1 VWQQTCLGRPDSI
14 HREDKIHIL
23 DEAGEIEKKEGRTV
37 KRYKLFRTLPP
48 LIDGDVL
55 SPKEQWLLETIQDE
69 IAQGR
74 KALIYLRQTGT
85 RDIQPRLMDILRRH
99 GYRPVLIPDKIKPKD
114 RGKWIK
120 EIVPEADCLIVNPR
134 KVATGLDLVQF
145 ATAIVYEIDYSLVV
159 LWQAIR
165 RIWRLGQIKNVKV
178 LFAVYRDTLEEAA
191 LTLMGQKMRAAY
203 NIYGS
208 AATSALADEAGGDN
222 IIDQITRQILV
233 HGKIQ
238 TNGFTGLV
246 QQEAAT
252 VSSWNKPTG
261 QNLMRPIVVAV
272 GSEPTVEGEYVVDDT
287 PLEEEVPVTTPAPP
301 KPAKRILQPKRTE
314 ALNFFAM
321 RQQIGKPAKGK
332 PTKQKVSE
340 DLQLALF

>member
-1 VWQQTCLGRPDSI
+1 
-14 HREDKIHIL
+14 
-23 DEAGEIEKKEGRTV
+23 
-37 KRYKLFRTLPP
+37 
-48 LIDGDVL
+48 
-55 SPKEQWLLETIQDE
+55 
-69 IAQGR
+69 
-74 KALIYLRQTGT
+74 
-85 RDIQPRLMDILRRH
+85 
-99 GYRPVLIPDKIKPKD
+99 
-114 RGKWIK
+114 
-120 EIVPEADCLIVNPR
+120 
-134 KVATGLDLVQF
+134 VQF

-252 VSSWNKPTG
+252 VSTWNKPVSSG
-261 QNLMRPIVVAV
+261 QNLRRPVVVPA
-272 GSEPTVEGEYVVDDT
+272 TNEYVVDDI
-287 PLEEEVPVTTPAPP
+287 PLEAETPVTAPMSP
-301 KPAKRILQPKRTE
+301 KPAKRTLQPKRAE
-314 ALNFFAM
+314 AINFFAM
-321 RQQIGKPAKGK
+321 RQQIGRPGKAKGNAK
-332 PTKQKVSE
+332 KREVDE
-340 DLQLALF
+340 ELQLALF